1 MIKLT
6 VEQIAKLAGGTALGN
21 GEVVS
26 VAIDSRKV
34 IPGSLYIAIKGQRLD
49 GHAFIREA
57 CERGASAVMAHD
69 DCDCAVP
76 VVRVDDTTKALL
88 RFAGA
93 YRDMFHPFLIGLTGS
108 VGKTSTKDMTY
119 CALSESRNAIKT
131 DGNLNNHIG
140 MPLNLLRLD
149 ESVEAAVIEMG
160 MSARGEISRLTR
172 AAKPDAA
179 IITNIGISHI
189 GLLGSRQE
197 ILNAKMEIVEGMKS
211 GGTLILNGDD
221 DMLSTVTE
229 PEGIKIVRYSLL
241 GEADVSA
248 KVLREG
254 DNHSE
259 VRVKTADGEYDMI
272 VPVSGRHNVY
282 NALGAFTAALVAGS
296 TPDDAIRGIGN
307 FRPAAMRQSVYDK
320 GGITV
325 IEDCYNAAPDSMSAA
340 LSLLS
345 KTGKGRRVAVLSDM
359 VELGDYSAAAHE
371 RVGREAA
378 SVADLL
384 MIYGQFAADYERGFD
399 SVAERRGKV
408 EIFPDKR
415 ALTEA
420 LKNVLVEGDTVLF
433 KASRAQR
440 LEEVIADVFA
450 EDEKRG

>member
-6 VEQIAKLAGGTALGN
+6 VEQIAKLAGGVAIGN

-34 IPGSLYIAIKGQRLD
+34 IPGALYIAIKGQRLD

-93 YRDMFHPFLIGLTGS
+93 YRDMFSPFLIGLTGS

-119 CALSESRNAIKT
+119 CALAESRNTIKT

-160 MSARGEISRLTR
+160 MNARGEISRLTR

-197 ILNAKMEIVEGMKS
+197 ILNAKMEIVEGMKP
-211 GGTLILNGDD
+211 GGTLVLNGDD
-221 DMLSTVTE
+221 DMLSTVTD

-241 GEADVSA
+241 GDADVSA
-248 KVLREG
+248 EILREG

-259 VRVKTADGEYDMI
+259 VRIKTASGEYDMI

-282 NALGAFTAALVAGS
+282 NALGAFTAATVAGAEPLS
-296 TPDDAIRGIGN
+296 AIRGIGN
-307 FRPAAMRQSVYDK
+307 FRPAAMRQTVYDK
-320 GGITV
+320 DGVTV

-345 KTGKGRRVAVLSDM
+345 KTGNGRRIAVLSDM
-359 VELGDYSAAAHE
+359 VELGDYSPAAHE

-384 MIYGQFAADYERGFD
+384 MIYCKFAADYERGFN
-399 SVAERRGKV
+399 SVAGRRGSV
-408 EIFPDKR
+408 VIFPDKP
-415 ALTEA
+415 ALTRGLRET
-420 LKNVLVEGDTVLF
+420 LREGDAVLF
-433 KASRAQR
+433 KASRAQK
-440 LEEVIADVFA
+440 LEEVIEEVFA
-450 EDEKRG
+450 EERK

>member
-6 VEQIAKLAGGTALGN
+6 VEQVAKLAGGVAAGN

-69 DCDCAVP
+69 DCECAVP

-93 YRDMFHPFLIGLTGS
+93 YRDMFSPFLIGLTGS

-119 CALSESRNAIKT
+119 CALSESMNAIKT

-149 ESVEAAVIEMG
+149 ETVEAAVIEMG
-160 MSARGEISRLTR
+160 MNARGEISRLTR

-197 ILNAKMEIVEGMKS
+197 ILNAKMEIVEGMKT
-211 GGTLILNGDD
+211 GGTLVLNGDD
-221 DMLSTVTE
+221 DMLSAVTE
-229 PEGIKIVRYSLL
+229 PEGIKIIRYSLL
-241 GEADVSA
+241 GDADVSGRI
-248 KVLREG
+248 LREG

-259 VRVKTADGEYDMI
+259 VRIKTASGEYDMI

-282 NALGAFTAALVAGS
+282 NALGAFTAATVAGAEPLS
-296 TPDDAIRGIGN
+296 AIRGIGN
-307 FRPAAMRQSVYDK
+307 FRPAAMRQTVYEKD
-320 GGITV
+320 GVTV

-345 KTGKGRRVAVLSDM
+345 KTGNGRRIAVLSDM
-359 VELGDYSAAAHE
+359 VELGDYSPAAHE

-384 MIYGQFAADYERGFD
+384 MIYGRFAADYERGFN
-399 SVAERRGKV
+399 SVAGRRGSV
-408 EIFPDKR
+408 VIFPDKP
-415 ALTEA
+415 ALTQG
-420 LKNVLVEGDTVLF
+420 LKETLREGDAVLF

-440 LEEVIADVFA
+440 LEEVIEEVFA
-450 EDEKRG
+450 EGRK

>member
-6 VEQIAKLAGGTALGN
+6 VEQVAKLAGGVASGN

-69 DCDCAVP
+69 DCECAVP
-76 VVRVDDTTKALL
+76 VVRVEDTTKALL

-93 YRDMFHPFLIGLTGS
+93 YRDMFRPFLIGLTGS

-119 CALSESRNAIKT
+119 CALSESMNAIKT

-149 ESVEAAVIEMG
+149 ETVEAAVIEMG
-160 MSARGEISRLTR
+160 MNARGEISRLTR

-197 ILNAKMEIVEGMKS
+197 ILNAKMEIVEGMKP
-211 GGTLILNGDD
+211 GGTLVLNGDD
-221 DMLSTVTE
+221 DMLSAVTE
-229 PEGIKIVRYSLL
+229 PEGIKIIRYSLL
-241 GEADVSA
+241 GDADVSGRI
-248 KVLREG
+248 LREG

-259 VRVKTADGEYDMI
+259 VRIKTASGEYDMI

-282 NALGAFTAALVAGS
+282 NALGAFTAATVAGAEPLS
-296 TPDDAIRGIGN
+296 AIRGIGN
-307 FRPAAMRQSVYDK
+307 FRPAAMRQTVYDK
-320 GGITV
+320 DGVTV

-345 KTGKGRRVAVLSDM
+345 KTGNGRRIAVLSDM
-359 VELGDYSAAAHE
+359 VELGDYSPAAHE

-384 MIYGQFAADYERGFD
+384 MIYGKFAADYERGFN
-399 SVAERRGKV
+399 SVAGRRGSV
-408 EIFPDKR
+408 VIFPDKP
-415 ALTEA
+415 ALTRGLRET
-420 LKNVLVEGDTVLF
+420 LREGDAVLF
-433 KASRAQR
+433 KASRAQK
-440 LEEVIADVFA
+440 LEEVIEEVFA
-450 EDEKRG
+450 EGRK

>member
-1 MIKLT
+1 MIRLT
-6 VEQIAKLAGGTALGN
+6 VEQIAKLAGGTAIGS
-21 GEVVS
+21 GEAVS

-49 GHAFIREA
+49 GHAFINEA

-69 DCDCAVP
+69 DCSCAVP

-93 YRDMFHPFLIGLTGS
+93 YRDMFSPFLIGLTGS

-119 CALSESRNAIKT
+119 CALAESRNTIKT

-149 ESVEAAVIEMG
+149 ETVEAAVIEMG
-160 MSARGEISRLTR
+160 MNARGEISRLTR

-197 ILNAKMEIVEGMKS
+197 ILNAKMEIVEGMKP

-229 PEGIKIVRYSLL
+229 PDGIKIIRYSLL

-259 VRVKTADGEYDMI
+259 VRIKTADGEYDMI

-296 TPDDAIRGIGN
+296 SPEDAIRGIGN

-320 GGITV
+320 NGVTV

-345 KTGKGRRVAVLSDM
+345 KTGHGRRIAVLSDM
-359 VELGDYSAAAHE
+359 VELGDYSPAAHE

-384 MIYGQFAADYERGFD
+384 MIYGNFTADYERGFN
-399 SVAERRGKV
+399 SVADRRGRV

-415 ALTEA
+415 ALTEG
-420 LKNVLVEGDTVLF
+420 LKNTLREGDAVLF

-450 EDEKRG
+450 E

>member
-6 VEQIAKLAGGTALGN
+6 VEEVARLAGGTAYGS

-26 VAIDSRKV
+26 VAIDSQKV

-57 CERGASAVMAHD
+57 CERGASAVMAHEE
-69 DCDCAVP
+69 CDCAVP

-93 YRDMFHPFLIGLTGS
+93 YRDMFSPFLIGLTGS
-108 VGKTSTKDMTY
+108 VGKTTTKDMTY
-119 CALSESRNAIKT
+119 CALSESRNTIKT

-149 ESVEAAVIEMG
+149 ETVEAAVIEMG

-197 ILNAKMEIVEGMKS
+197 ILNAKMEIVEGMKP

-221 DMLSTVTE
+221 DMLSTVKE
-229 PEGIKIVRYSLL
+229 PEGIKTVRYSLL
-241 GEADVSA
+241 GDADVSGRIQ
-248 KVLREG
+248 REG

-259 VRVKTADGEYDMI
+259 VRIKTASGEYDMI
-272 VPVSGRHNVY
+272 VPAGGRHNVY

-296 TPDDAIRGIGN
+296 SPEDAIRGIGN
-307 FRPAAMRQSVYDK
+307 FRTAAMRQSVYEK
-320 GGITV
+320 RGVTV

-345 KTGKGRRVAVLSDM
+345 KTGKGRRIAVFSDM

-384 MIYGQFAADYERGFD
+384 MIYGQFSGDYRRGFE
-399 SVAERRGKV
+399 SVPERRGSV
-408 EIFPDKR
+408 EIFPDKA
-415 ALTEA
+415 ALTDA
-420 LKNVLVEGDTVLF
+420 LKNTLRDGDTVLF

-440 LEEVIADVFA
+440 LEEVIGSVFP
-450 EDEKRG
+450 E

>member
-6 VEQIAKLAGGTALGN
+6 VEQVARLAGGVAFGE

-26 VAIDSRKV
+26 IAIDSRKV

-49 GHAFIREA
+49 GHAFIGEA
-57 CERGASAVMAHD
+57 CEHGAAAVMAHS
-69 DCDCAVP
+69 DCECAVP

-93 YRDMFHPFLIGLTGS
+93 YRDMFSPFLIALTGS

-119 CALSESRNAIKT
+119 CALAESRKTIKT

-149 ESVEAAVIEMG
+149 ETVEAAVIEMG

-189 GLLGSRQE
+189 GLLGSRRE
-197 ILNAKMEIVEGMKS
+197 ILNAKMEIVEGMKP

-221 DMLSTVTE
+221 DMLSGVAE
-229 PEGIKIVRYSLL
+229 PEGIRIIRYSLL
-241 GEADVSA
+241 GEGDVSA
-248 KVLREG
+248 EILREG

-259 VRVKTADGEYDMI
+259 VRIKTASGEYDMV
-272 VPVSGRHNVY
+272 VPAGGRHNVY
-282 NALGAFTAALVAGS
+282 NALGAFTAASVAGADPLS
-296 TPDDAIRGIGN
+296 AIRGIGK
-307 FRPAAMRQSVYDK
+307 FRPAAMRQSVYEK
-320 GGITV
+320 GGVTV

-345 KTGKGRRVAVLSDM
+345 RTGGGRRVAVLSDM
-359 VELGDYSAAAHE
+359 VELGDYSPAAHE

-384 MIYGQFAADYERGFD
+384 MIYGNFAADYERGFN
-399 SVAERRGKV
+399 SVDGRRGMV
-408 EIFPDKR
+408 EIFPDKA
-415 ALTEA
+415 ALTQA
-420 LKNVLVEGDTVLF
+420 LKETLREGDAVLF

-440 LEEVIADVFA
+440 LEEVIEKVFPA
-450 EDEKRG
+450 EERE

>member
-1 MIKLT
+1 MIRLT
-6 VEQIAKLAGGTALGN
+6 AEQIAKLAGGVAIGD
-21 GEVVS
+21 GEAVS
-26 VAIDSRKV
+26 VTIDSRKV

-57 CERGASAVMAHD
+57 CERGASVIMAHD
-69 DCDCAVP
+69 DCSCAVP

-93 YRDMFHPFLIGLTGS
+93 YRDMFSPFLIGLTGS
-108 VGKTSTKDMTY
+108 VGKTSTKDMTF
-119 CALSESRNAIKT
+119 CALSESRNTIKT

-160 MSARGEISRLTR
+160 MNARGEISRLTR

-197 ILNAKMEIVEGMKS
+197 ILNAKMEIVEGIKP
-211 GGTLILNGDD
+211 GGMLILNGDD
-221 DMLSTVTE
+221 DMLSTVVE
-229 PEGIKIVRYSLL
+229 PDGIKIIRYSLL

-248 KVLREG
+248 KVLCEG

-259 VRVKTADGEYDMI
+259 VRIKTADGEYDMI

-296 TPDDAIRGIGN
+296 TPEDAIRGIGN
-307 FRPAAMRQSVYDK
+307 FRPAAMRQSVYEK
-320 GGITV
+320 SGVTV

-345 KTGKGRRVAVLSDM
+345 KTGKGRRIAVLSDM

-378 SVADLL
+378 SVVDLL
-384 MIYGQFAADYERGFD
+384 MIYGSFTADYERGFNSAAD
-399 SVAERRGKV
+399 RRGRV
-408 EIFPDKR
+408 EIFPDKS
-415 ALTEA
+415 ALAEG
-420 LKNVLVEGDTVLF
+420 LKNTLREGDTVLF
-433 KASRAQR
+433 KASRVQR
-440 LEEVIADVFA
+440 LEEVIANVFA
-450 EDEKRG
+450 